1 MIFVLIMSIQ
11 AGKEL
16 PDVTEVGALP
26 ESIPQK
32 IELVIHSTGVGS
44 KARVVTLDV
53 TRSLRDRGKEK
64 GEDRAAI
71 SYTKVDSRS
80 QRSGRSRWTQV
91 FPLTRPVGC

>member
-1 MIFVLIMSIQ
+1 MSLQ
-11 AGKEL
+11 AGIAL
-16 PDVTEVGALP
+16 PDVTEVGAPP

-32 IELVIHSTGVGS
+32 IEPVIYSNNMGS

-91 FPLTRPVGC
+91 FPLTRLFEC